1 MPVTIFALLGGHW
14 VMRQLRL
21 ILLHAVLLFQRQRE
35 PFIIRHRNETHTWY
49 TGLCMDVLDILT
61 TALNFTYVNFG
72 FNVCSAGH
80 RLQVILSL

>member
-1 MPVTIFALLGGHW
+1 MPVTIFALFGAHL

-21 ILLHAVLLFQRQRE
+21 MLLHAVLLFQRQRE
-35 PFIIRHRNETHTWY
+35 PFIIRHRNDTHTWY

-72 FNVCSAGH
+72 FNVYSAWH